1 MKKYIYLFL
10 FTATLNL
17 YAQKSEIFVDLNF
30 GTFTNIPL
38 KKFHNEIASD
48 INFEGLKT
56 TDNFN
61 FNYGFSIGFKVN
73 KISTSFF
80 YSQKVA
86 GSKTSLADYSG
97 FITLTNEIKGSTFG
111 GLYEKKISELGRGNL
126 FLGFKGLVTFSNLKL
141 KNYNSIAN
149 TITDEVLNFK
159 STDFGTGILLTYK
172 ANLGAL
178 IIKPFIG
185 IDIYVGGKLK
195 FEDIPEAHLTF
206 KNRNTVK
213 TGWTGLNA
221 GLGIALPFY

>member
-30 GTFTNIPL
+30 GTFTNKPL
-38 KKFHNEIASD
+38 KSFHNELASD
-48 INFEGLKT
+48 ITFNNLKT

-73 KISTSFF
+73 KINTSFF

-86 GSKTSLADYSG
+86 GSKTSIADYSG
-97 FITLTNEIKGSTFG
+97 FITLTNEINGSTFG
-111 GLYEKKISELGRGNL
+111 GLYEKKIRELGKGNL

-149 TITDEVLNFK
+149 TITDEVFNFK
-159 STDFGTGILLTYK
+159 STDFGAGILLTYR

-178 IIKPFIG
+178 IIKPFLG

-206 KNRNTVK
+206 KNGNTVK
-213 TGWTGLNA
+213 TSWTGLNG
-221 GLGIALPFY
+221 GLGIALPFF

>member
-1 MKKYIYLFL
+1 MNRNITLFILFL
-10 FTATLNL
+10 ILSFNCLS
-17 YAQKSEIFVDLNF
+17 QKSEIFVDLNF

-38 KKFHNEIASD
+38 RSFHNELASD

-73 KISTSFF
+73 KINTSFF

-86 GSKTSLADYSG
+86 GSKTSLADFSG

-111 GLYEKKISELGRGNL
+111 GLYEEKIRELGKGNL
-126 FLGFKGLVTFSNLKL
+126 FLGVKGLITFSKL
-141 KNYNSIAN
+141 ILSDNNSITYN
-149 TITDEVLNFK
+149 NESYNFK
-159 STDFGTGILLTYK
+159 SIDFGTGILITYK
-172 ANLGAL
+172 ANLGPI

-195 FEDIPEAHLTF
+195 FEDFNEAHLTF
-206 KNRNTVK
+206 KNGNTVK

-221 GLGIALPFY
+221 GLGIALPFF